1 MDKKILMFVNGKE
14 QNVVTDPQRILLEVI
29 REEFKLTGTN
39 FGCKEGLCGA
49 CTVLIDGEPNHSCM
63 VKVGDVENKWITT
76 IEGLADGDKLHP
88 VQQAFIDEGAFQ
100 CGYCTPGMILNAV
113 ALLQK
118 YPKPT
123 DAQIIEWMNG
133 NICRCN
139 GYPKII
145 KAIQRAAAKAEE
157 VKNNV

>member
-1 MDKKILMFVNGKE
+1 MEKEILIFINGQE
-14 QNVVTDPQRILLEVI
+14 QKVFTDPERLLLEVI
-29 REEFKLTGTN
+29 REDLKLTGTN

-63 VKVGDVENKWITT
+63 VTIGQAEYKWVTT

-88 VQQAFIDEGAFQ
+88 VQQAFLDEEAFQ
-100 CGYCTPGMILNAV
+100 CGYCTPGMILNTV

-118 YPKPT
+118 YPDPT
-123 DAQIIEWMNG
+123 DEQIIEWMNG

-145 KAIQRAAAKAEE
+145 SAIRRAAAL
-157 VKNNV
+157 VKEGKGND

>member
-1 MDKKILMFVNGKE
+1 MNKEILLFVNDRE
-14 QNVVTDPQRILLEVI
+14 QKIVTDPQRTLLEVL
-29 REEFKLTGTN
+29 REDLKLTGTN
-39 FGCKEGLCGA
+39 FGCNEGLCGA

-63 VKVGDVENKWITT
+63 VRIGEVEYKWITT
-76 IEGLADGDKLHP
+76 IEGLAKGEKLHP
-88 VQQAFIDEGAFQ
+88 VQQAFLDEEAFQ

-118 YPKPT
+118 YPNPT
-123 DAQIIEWMNG
+123 DEQIIEWMNG

-145 KAIQRAAAKAEE
+145 SAIRRA
-157 VKNNV
+157 VKLIKEDK